1 MDVLIVQKIILIY
14 IVFIKHNVVD
24 LMKNVQVSFDEELLK
39 TIDRFA
45 ASSQLTRSAVVREA
59 VKTWIQQKE
68 IKEFEDDWI
77 KKLKEN
83 PEGPNDSEAW
93 MKAEEW
99 SDE

>member
-1 MDVLIVQKIILIY
+1 
-14 IVFIKHNVVD
+14 
-24 LMKNVQVSFDEELLK
+24 MKNVQISFDEELLK
-39 TIDRFA
+39 TVDLFA
-45 ASSQLTRSAVVREA
+45 TSSRLTRSAVVREA

-77 KKLKEN
+77 DKLKES
-83 PEGPNDSEAW
+83 PGDLDDSEAW

>member
-1 MDVLIVQKIILIY
+1 
-14 IVFIKHNVVD
+14 
-24 LMKNVQVSFDEELLK
+24 MKNVQISFDEQLLK

-45 ASSQLTRSAVVREA
+45 TSSRLTRSAVVREA
-59 VKTWIQQKE
+59 VETWIRQKE

-83 PEGPNDSEAW
+83 PIDPDDSEVW
-93 MKAEEW
+93 LKTEKW

>member
-1 MDVLIVQKIILIY
+1 
-14 IVFIKHNVVD
+14 
-24 LMKNVQVSFDEELLK
+24 MKNVQISFDEQLLK

-45 ASSQLTRSAVVREA
+45 TSSKLTRSAVVREA
-59 VKTWIQQKE
+59 VETWIRQKE

-83 PEGPNDSEAW
+83 PVDPDDSEVW
-93 MKAEEW
+93 LKAEKW

>member
-1 MDVLIVQKIILIY
+1 
-14 IVFIKHNVVD
+14 
-24 LMKNVQVSFDEELLK
+24 MKNVQISFDEQLLR

-45 ASSQLTRSAVVREA
+45 TSSKLTRSAVVREA
-59 VKTWIQQKE
+59 VETWIRQKE

-83 PEGPNDSEAW
+83 SVDLDNSEVW
-93 MKAEEW
+93 LKAEKW

>member
-1 MDVLIVQKIILIY
+1 
-14 IVFIKHNVVD
+14 
-24 LMKNVQVSFDEELLK
+24 MKNVQISFDEQLLK

-45 ASSQLTRSAVVREA
+45 TSSRLTRSAVVREA
-59 VKTWIQQKE
+59 VKTWIRQKE

-83 PEGPNDSEAW
+83 PVDLDDSEVW
-93 MKAEEW
+93 LKAEKW

>member
-1 MDVLIVQKIILIY
+1 
-14 IVFIKHNVVD
+14 
-24 LMKNVQVSFDEELLK
+24 MKNVQISFDEQLLK

-45 ASSQLTRSAVVREA
+45 TSSRLTRSAVVREA
-59 VKTWIQQKE
+59 VETWIRQKE

-83 PEGPNDSEAW
+83 PVDPDDSEVW
-93 MKAEEW
+93 LKTEKW